1 MPGGCVLFSV
11 ADFEQHQRK
20 LADFLFNFKD
30 TGVTGGTIISEIK

>member
-1 MPGGCVLFSV
+1 LFHKIKYAGGCVLFSV

-30 TGVTGGTIISEIK
+30 TIISEIK